1 MSTTT
6 TTAAA
11 AKIIFLVMF
20 AELDIVG
27 RLFLL
32 ADNIWWATLHVEENP
47 YLSVQGV

>member
-1 MSTTT
+1 M

-11 AKIIFLVMF
+11 ARVIFLVMF

-32 ADNIWWATLHVEENP
+32 ANNIWWATLHVGENP
-47 YLSVQGV
+47 YLFVQGL